1 MRVGLYPLSVI
12 AEFLGQRPEEMTTR
26 IELDKL
32 PAIEVPAATRP
43 TRKVA
48 LMAFHEW
55 LAGRSHNKPL
65 TVHQLETEL
74 ERCAEAVLRRHQA
87 KTARKGKK
95 TQLEAAA

>member
-1 MRVGLYPLSVI
+1 MKAGLYPLSVI
-12 AEFLGQRPEEMTTR
+12 AEFLGQRPEEMTAR
-26 IELDKL
+26 IELDEL

-65 TVHQLETEL
+65 TVDQLEVEL
-74 ERCAEAVLRRHQA
+74 ERCAAAVLRRHQA
-87 KTARKGKK
+87 KAARKKS
-95 TQLEAAA
+95 QPDLQAA